1 MEGRMGRRGG
11 RPHPQ
16 HQNKTGECL
25 ERSQSETDHV
35 PRPNGSG
42 GEASSD
48 SATAF
53 VFGGES
59 APKARAISCEFV
71 CFFFNTRES
80 LILREGKARFITRTA
95 TDNTALSCAEEL
107 LISGPP
113 PMRSI

>member
-25 ERSQSETDHV
+25 ERSQSKTDNV

-59 APKARAISCEFV
+59 APKARAMSCEFFFL
-71 CFFFNTRES
+71 FFFFKYTGVTD
-80 LILREGKARFITRTA
+80 LARGQ
-95 TDNTALSCAEEL
+95 S
-107 LISGPP
+107 
-113 PMRSI
+113 SIYYTHSNR